1 MTRQL
6 PVRAILWPGSHPSHA
21 MRQTLFALFSISFC
35 LSAQAQDLPAAA
47 AEPTASRS
55 FTVLTAGTPI
65 GQIELR
71 QAGQVLEIDYEFR
84 NNGRGPTFAERIELD
99 ENGFPLSWRIQGT
112 TTFGNPVDEWLSVA
126 DGSASWQDTTGHTEI
141 ALDEMALYVPQNASP
156 YSLAIAARVLLASE
170 SRRVAAWPGG
180 ELRLTEL
187 ETLSIASN
195 GQAREITAYALSGTS
210 LNPGYFL
217 MDGSQ
222 FFGVISPSFVILAAG
237 YESEDERLRAR
248 AAAYGA
254 ERFAAMQA
262 RHARTFDDGL
272 RVRNVRVFDPR
283 SESLSEPVSVVIRGR
298 RITAIEA
305 LDQPT
310 AAGEAEIDGAG
321 GALLPGLFEMHGH
334 LGEAA
339 AMLNVV
345 AGITSVRDMG
355 NNNEVLEALIA
366 GIESGQVAG
375 PRVYRSAF
383 IEGQSPFSSNNG
395 RLVASEAK
403 AVAAVADYAE
413 RGGFH
418 QIKIYNS
425 MRPEWIP
432 AVIAEARARG
442 LRVTGHIPAFTNAD
456 AMIDAGYDE
465 IVHINQLMLGW
476 VLGPEEDT
484 RTLLRLTALQRL
496 PELDL
501 GSEPVRR
508 TLEAMV
514 ERGVSIDPTLAIHE
528 QLLLSR
534 NGEVAPGAADIID
547 HMPVAVQRSARSAM
561 ASITTPEEDAAYRG
575 AFDQIIATLR
585 KMRERGIV
593 MVPGTDLGGGLS
605 FHRELELYQL
615 IGMRPAEILA
625 WAGHGMAAYLGV
637 DDELGLIEPGYLA
650 DVFLVPGDPTA
661 DLTAIRQ
668 VSMVIAN
675 GQVYFPAEV
684 YPEFGIRPFVDPPAL
699 QLPE

>member
-1 MTRQL
+1 MRSGFFSLLILGVAWLGLPQVWAAIGTQSESTR
-6 PVRAILWPGSHPSHA
+6 
-21 MRQTLFALFSISFC
+21 T
-35 LSAQAQDLPAAA
+35 
-47 AEPTASRS
+47 
-55 FTVLTAGTPI
+55 FTVLTGGTPI
-65 GQIELR
+65 GELEVR
-71 QAGQVLEIDYEFR
+71 QSGQALEIDFEFR

-99 ENGFPLSWRIQGT
+99 EAGFPLSWRIEGA
-112 TTFGNPVDEWLSVA
+112 TTFGNPVDEWLSVSKGKA
-126 DGSASWQDTTGHTEI
+126 RWQDTTGQTEI

-156 YSLAIAARVLLASE
+156 YSLAIAARVLLTTETQS
-170 SRRVAAWPGG
+170 VAAWPGG
-180 ELRLTEL
+180 ELRLTEM
-187 ETLSIASN
+187 ETLNIASN
-195 GQAREITAYALSGTS
+195 GQTREITAYALSGTS
-210 LNPGYFL
+210 LNPTYFL

-222 FFGVISPSFVILAAG
+222 FFGLISPSFAILAAG

-262 RHARTFDDGL
+262 RHARSFAGGL
-272 RVRNVRVFDPR
+272 RIRNVRVFDPR
-283 SESLSEPVSVVIRGR
+283 TETLGEPVSVVVRAN
-298 RITAIEA
+298 RISAIEA

-310 AAGEAEIDGAG
+310 DPSEAEIDGAG

-334 LGEAA
+334 LGETA
-339 AMLNVV
+339 AMLNIL
-345 AGITSVRDMG
+345 AGVTSVRDMG
-355 NNNEVLEALIA
+355 NNNEVLDALIA

-383 IEGQSPFSSNNG
+383 IEGRSPFNSNNG
-395 RLVASEAK
+395 KLVSTQEE
-403 AVAAVADYAE
+403 AVAAVVEYAE

-425 MRPEWIP
+425 MHPEWVP

-442 LRVTGHIPAFTNAD
+442 MRVTGHIPAFTNAD
-456 AMIDAGYDE
+456 AMIEAGFDE
-465 IVHINQLMLGW
+465 IIHINQLMLGW
-476 VLGPEEDT
+476 VLSPEEDT

-501 GSEPVRR
+501 SSAPVQR
-508 TLEAMV
+508 TLDAMV

-528 QLLLSR
+528 RLLLSR
-534 NGEVAPGAADIID
+534 NGEVDPGSADIID

-575 AFDQIIATLR
+575 AFDQIVATLR

-605 FHRELELYQL
+605 FHRELALYQL
-615 IGMRPAEILA
+615 IGMQPAEILA
-625 WAGHGMAAYLGV
+625 WASHGMAAYLGV

-650 DVFLVPGDPTA
+650 DFFLVPGDPSH
-661 DLTAIRQ
+661 DLKALRQ
-668 VSMVIAN
+668 VSMVVAD

-684 YPEFGIRPFVDPPAL
+684 YPEFGIRPFVDPPPL
-699 QLPE
+699 RFPD